1 MNSSASPTQVV
12 EERSAASAS
21 ELFDRYFSRLTAGP
35 PGSSS
40 LRTLGGLL
48 ALIVI
53 WAAWLYG
60 TWGAWG
66 NLGVDSGR
74 EMYVASALTEGK
86 VLYQDVWFNFGPA
99 SPYFNSWL
107 FRAFGVHLSVLYWA
121 GSLSVLVSAVLLY
134 LCGTRLSSAM
144 AGWTAGAVLLFQ
156 SFHPTLFSFPL
167 PYSFAAVYG
176 CVIACWLLWLA
187 IGGVNSRNWVWVC
200 GAGIAAAIALL
211 LKFEFGGACYITLAL
226 LILARAGRERSWRA
240 FLTDLAA
247 TLPGLVLCA
256 LAIRWMVHL
265 QGAAFLTQEN
275 FQSWPGSYFM
285 KTYGKTWL
293 ALTGF
298 DFRVDSLAAAGQ
310 RIFVFLAFVQG
321 LHLLL
326 TASHERPARRTV
338 FLRAALFLFAVVYF
352 LWTMNWYL
360 QLRSVFFPQD
370 MVVYVGIAALA
381 AWIYF
386 WRHRESENA
395 AAVALLLALSALIAF
410 RILFKMLPNDYPIFY
425 NGPAV
430 LSFLLLMRALI
441 PSPGRTKRF
450 TVTAEVVLCLACL
463 AVPEARSR
471 DAVGELPRPAW
482 LNTDRGSVR
491 LSPNGVTQYQAAIR
505 FMKEKAT
512 SGESVLSIPEDTSL
526 YFFSETQC
534 PVRVIA
540 FTPGMLAPGKM
551 VNETIQQIER
561 NHVRYLIWSNRLFPE
576 YGVLRF
582 GTDFDQALGAYLFA
596 HYRKVGPL
604 SPAPVRLGEW
614 TAFIWER
621 IPEAAAR

>member
-1 MNSSASPTQVV
+1 MATFTSSQQVV
-12 EERSAASAS
+12 DEKSAASAS
-21 ELFDRYFSRLTAGP
+21 ELFTRYFSRLTSGP
-35 PGSSS
+35 PASWN
-40 LRTLGGLL
+40 LKTFGGLL

-53 WAAWLYG
+53 WAAWLHG

-74 EMYVASALTEGK
+74 EMYEASALAEGK

-107 FRAFGVHLSVLYWA
+107 FRIFGIHLSVLYWA
-121 GSLSVLVSAVLLY
+121 GSLSALLSAVLLY
-134 LCGTRLSSAM
+134 LCGMRLSSAM

-176 CVIACWLLWLA
+176 CVAACCFLWLA
-187 IGGVNSRNWVWVC
+187 IGGANSRSWAWVC
-200 GAGIAAAIALL
+200 GAGLAAAIALL
-211 LKFEFGGACYITLAL
+211 LKFEFGGACYLTLAL
-226 LILARAGRERSWRA
+226 LILARVCRQRSWKA

-247 TLPGLVLCA
+247 TIPGVILCA
-256 LAIRWMVHL
+256 WAVRWMVSL
-265 QGAAFLTQEN
+265 QGLAFLTQEN

-285 KTYGKTWL
+285 RTYGKTWL
-293 ALTGF
+293 ALTGL
-298 DFRVDSLAAAGQ
+298 DLSGAALAAAAQ
-310 RIFVFLAFVQG
+310 RIFIFLAFVQG
-321 LHLLL
+321 LHLIL
-326 TASHERPARRTV
+326 TASHQRPARRMMV
-338 FLRAALFLFAVVYF
+338 LRAALFLLASLYLV
-352 LWTMNWYL
+352 WNMNWYL

-381 AWIYF
+381 AWVYF
-386 WRHRESENA
+386 WRHRESGNA
-395 AAVALLLALSALIAF
+395 AAVALLLTLSVLTAF
-410 RILFKMLPNDYPIFY
+410 RILFKMLPADYPIFY

-430 LSFLLLMRALI
+430 LSFLVLMRALI
-441 PSPGRTKRF
+441 PASGRTRRF
-450 TVTAEVVLCLACL
+450 VLIAETGVCLACL
-463 AVPEARSR
+463 TVPVARSR
-471 DAVGELPRPAW
+471 DAAHELPRPAW
-482 LNTDRGSVR
+482 LNTERGSVR
-491 LSPNGVTQYQAAIR
+491 LSPHGVEQYQAAIQ
-505 FMKEKAT
+505 FMKEKAALR
-512 SGESVLSIPEDTSL
+512 ESVLSVPEDTSL
-526 YFFSETQC
+526 YYFSGMPC

-551 VNETIQQIER
+551 ADDTIQQIER

-582 GTDFDQALGAYLFA
+582 GIDFDQPLGAYLFA

-621 IPEAAAR
+621 IPEAAK